1 LILTAILY
9 NLRSSKIIASSSFT
23 KKPYLTNL
31 LQKAIDSYYTLLES
45 GSNQNFTALHDNKE
59 GAIVCKVNDLT
70 ILIGFGQSSM
80 MDDTDLNRMKSLA
93 KEIGSITDKQAFRE
107 ARQNFDTYFHK
118 TFGIDLFCCFF
129 SSPNPS
135 KSDKSG
141 TAIAELMEHQK
152 NTGFP
157 FTKPLAVG
165 PYRISIMHASFE
177 DIPSQEWS
185 VFLKKIDVFAIIISK
200 KQPTLDGLRKLV
212 DKIRSNSPAKILV
225 IPSSDDLLE
234 ETRAVESSLEL
245 FLCDSVVETP
255 SYLLVSV
262 LATSGRLDMPPD
274 LAVKNLVINKK
285 VDTPIS
291 QIRTEKD
298 VLGHQ
303 AFFVIDKLLGESVFE
318 YYYTDEPKI
327 SRNISNVVAAVSM
340 FKLDSTL
347 PTATSVFQTGDLKYA
362 IIEREGLLFTLIT
375 GQSQDAESIRTKF
388 AYLPDLFLES
398 RPPKIENPDD
408 LYTFPPFTLKLL
420 ATVPPYEWPR
430 ELIPSRLNPPEWN
443 RFESDWM
450 NEFLRTVW
458 LSIDGSKTIDDLQTD
473 DGPGMVLGALHFLK
487 RIGAIEGKFRVFP
500 NYIPVLLEE
509 VDSTTKGLYSGLN
522 TVIDYIDGKHTI
534 GEIALACGI
543 DQNVLIT
550 VFTELQKRGL
560 LQFKINRDTSPKAS

>member
-1 LILTAILY
+1 
-9 NLRSSKIIASSSFT
+9 
-23 KKPYLTNL
+23 
-31 LQKAIDSYYTLLES
+31 
-45 GSNQNFTALHDNKE
+45 
-59 GAIVCKVNDLT
+59 
-70 ILIGFGQSSM
+70 
-80 MDDTDLNRMKSLA
+80 
-93 KEIGSITDKQAFRE
+93 
-107 ARQNFDTYFHK
+107 
-118 TFGIDLFCCFF
+118 
-129 SSPNPS
+129 
-135 KSDKSG
+135 
-141 TAIAELMEHQK
+141 
-152 NTGFP
+152 
-157 FTKPLAVG
+157 
-165 PYRISIMHASFE
+165 
-177 DIPSQEWS
+177 
-185 VFLKKIDVFAIIISK
+185 
-200 KQPTLDGLRKLV
+200 
-212 DKIRSNSPAKILV
+212 
-225 IPSSDDLLE
+225 
-234 ETRAVESSLEL
+234 
-245 FLCDSVVETP
+245 
-255 SYLLVSV
+255 
-262 LATSGRLDMPPD
+262 
-274 LAVKNLVINKK
+274 
-285 VDTPIS
+285 
-291 QIRTEKD
+291 
-298 VLGHQ
+298 
-303 AFFVIDKLLGESVFE
+303 
-318 YYYTDEPKI
+318 
-327 SRNISNVVAAVSM
+327 
-340 FKLDSTL
+340 
-347 PTATSVFQTGDLKYA
+347 
-362 IIEREGLLFTLIT
+362 LIT